1 MGARA
6 DDKLPLRDWIMAS
19 SRADDDAN
27 VTVDDNGKPP
37 DNFAT
42 IRRDYYFEESVC
54 ILLSL
59 AETIVGGGQSTNIG
73 DELMVAVHPN
83 FSTI

>member
-1 MGARA
+1 M
-6 DDKLPLRDWIMAS
+6 

-27 VTVDDNGKPP
+27 VTVDNDGKPP
-37 DNFAT
+37 VDFAAM
-42 IRRDYYFEESVC
+42 RRDCYFEESVC